1 MTFTDSIKSCLNK
14 YATFRGRAPRSE
26 YWWFWL
32 FCVLVYITLTLAFG
46 LIGYLCGNEKGMLVA
61 IRIGVV
67 VYYLMLFLPILSVMV
82 RRLHDV
88 GSSGWESFVCVG
100 SLILSVLEETGYN
113 LAKNLD
119 SWSWLT
125 IVIVS
130 IIVFGF
136 LLRLLVLLLKDSDE
150 ENQYGLPV
158 Y

>member
-46 LIGYLCGNEKGMLVA
+46 LIGYLCGDEKGMMVA

-67 VYYLMLFLPILSVMV
+67 VYYLLLFVPILSVMV

-88 GSSGWESFVCVG
+88 GSNGWESLLWVG
-100 SLILSVLEETGYN
+100 LLILSVLEEAGCHFVKELN
-113 LAKNLD
+113 
-119 SWSWLT
+119 SWLVL
-125 IVIVS
+125 IVIFFF
-130 IIVFGF
+130 IGF